1 MAPYRARGEWKHTTY
16 LDRSLEFEE
25 DRLVDKDLAGFC
37 AKELDLVFQELDRLA
52 WSVASHCGG
61 EIAGRSECPGG
72 AEDVHVRRAINELAW
87 KTATGR
93 AVGAHLRADDL

>member
-1 MAPYRARGEWKHTTY
+1 MASNRALGEWKHTTY

-37 AKELDLVFQELDRLA
+37 AKELDLVLQELDRLA
-52 WSVASHCGG
+52 WSVASHYDG

-72 AEDVHVRRAINELAW
+72 ARHVRRAINELAW
-87 KTATGR
+87 KTAAGR
-93 AVGAHLRADDL
+93 AAGAHLRADDL